1 MIREQHT
8 ATLCELVRSRTNI
21 ALGPHFEEHGD
32 LEILSSNAIQ
42 ETRVLHSLL
51 TCHTCH
57 HPGPMIH
64 VHALTLVLLP
74 RTNQD
79 ETPGLLT
86 KISLTH
92 VLIIP

>member
-1 MIREQHT
+1 MSNLL

-21 ALGPHFEEHGD
+21 TLGPRVEEHGD
-32 LEILSSNAIQ
+32 LEMLSSNAIQ
-42 ETRVLHSLL
+42 ETGVFHNLL
-51 TCHTCH
+51 TCHMCYH
-57 HPGPMIH
+57 LRPMIH

-92 VLIIP
+92 